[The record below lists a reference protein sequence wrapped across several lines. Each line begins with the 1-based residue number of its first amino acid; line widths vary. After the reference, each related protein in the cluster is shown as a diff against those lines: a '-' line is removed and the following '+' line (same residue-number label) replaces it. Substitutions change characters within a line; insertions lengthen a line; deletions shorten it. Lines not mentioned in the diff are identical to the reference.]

1 MTYTVFQ
8 LKILITGLL
17 AFLLG
22 FTSGILF
29 ALHAYAAAV
38 VALALSVITWVGEYA
53 ITRRSRPGQAHG

>member
-1 MTYTVFQ
+1 MTYTVLQ
-8 LKILITGLL
+8 LKILVAGLL

-29 ALHAYAAAV
+29 ALHAYAAAA

-53 ITRRSRPGQAHG
+53 IARRSRPSQAHR